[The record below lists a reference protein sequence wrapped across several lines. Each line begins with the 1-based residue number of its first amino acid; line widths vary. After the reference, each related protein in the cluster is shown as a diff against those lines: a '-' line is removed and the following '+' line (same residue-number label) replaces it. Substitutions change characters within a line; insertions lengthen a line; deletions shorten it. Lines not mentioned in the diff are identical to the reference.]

1 MSRRPG
7 GAGAVSAPPKTRLHV
22 TPEEAHA
29 VRAAV
34 IAADP
39 SGLGAD
45 CTAASEKDAQALTH
59 LLADPS
65 IATAIYDLPSPITL
79 QTVGAWIA
87 DAETKRRRGE
97 ALLTIRTATDATI
110 YSYSYFTIWPDLAA
124 AEIAGGFRT
133 ERQDAGLGKTG
144 ALRSFAWM
152 FEAFKVRLIC
162 VTAALDNVRSARV
175 IEAAGFTSMGERQSR
190 RADGSE
196 RRSRYWEM
204 TIEQW
209 RKLDLNA

>member
-1 MSRRPG
+1 M
-7 GAGAVSAPPKTRLHV
+7 SAPPKTRLYV
-22 TPEEAHA
+22 TPEEAGA
-29 VRAAV
+29 IRAAV

-45 CTAASEKDAQALTH
+45 CTAATEKDAQSLAQ

-65 IATAIYDLPSPITL
+65 ISTAIYDLPSPITP

-87 DAETKRRRGE
+87 DAQTRRRRGE
-97 ALLTIRTATDATI
+97 ALLTVRTATDGTI
-110 YSYSYFTIWPDLAA
+110 YSYSYFTIWPDLSA
-124 AEIAGGFRT
+124 AEIAGGFRAA
-133 ERQDAGLGKTG
+133 RQGAGLGKTG

-152 FEAFKVRLIC
+152 FDAFKVRLIC
-162 VTAALDNVRSARV
+162 VTAALDNVRSAKV
-175 IEAAGFTSMGERQSR
+175 IEAAGFTPMGERQSH

-204 TIEQW
+204 AIEQW
-209 RKLDLNA
+209 RKLDFNASD

>member
-1 MSRRPG
+1 
-7 GAGAVSAPPKTRLHV
+7 
-22 TPEEAHA
+22 
-29 VRAAV
+29 
-34 IAADP
+34 
-39 SGLGAD
+39 
-45 CTAASEKDAQALTH
+45 
-59 LLADPS
+59 
-65 IATAIYDLPSPITL
+65 
-79 QTVGAWIA
+79 
-87 DAETKRRRGE
+87 
-97 ALLTIRTATDATI
+97 
-110 YSYSYFTIWPDLAA
+110 
-124 AEIAGGFRT
+124 
-133 ERQDAGLGKTG
+133 
-144 ALRSFAWM
+144 M

>member
-1 MSRRPG
+1 M
-7 GAGAVSAPPKTRLHV
+7 SAPPKTRLYV
-22 TPEEAHA
+22 TPEEAGA

-59 LLADPS
+59 LLGDPS

-87 DAETKRRRGE
+87 DAGRKRQHGE
-97 ALLTIRTATDATI
+97 ALLTVRTAKDGTI

-124 AEIAGGFRT
+124 AEIAGGFRA
-133 ERQDAGLGKTG
+133 EDQGAGLGKTG

-152 FEAFKVRLIC
+152 FEALKVRLIC
-162 VTAALDNVRSARV
+162 VTAALDNVRSAKV
-175 IEAAGFTSMGERQSR
+175 IEAAGFTSMGERQSH
-190 RADGSE
+190 RANGSV

-209 RKLDLNA
+209 RKLNLNEPD

>member
-1 MSRRPG
+1 M
-7 GAGAVSAPPKTRLHV
+7 SAPPKTRLYAA
-22 TPEEAHA
+22 PEEAGA
-29 VRAAV
+29 IRAAV

-97 ALLTIRTATDATI
+97 ALLTIRTATDGTI

-124 AEIAGGFRT
+124 AEIAGAF
-133 ERQDAGLGKTG
+133 APSAK
-144 ALRSFAWM
+144 ALA
-152 FEAFKVRLIC
+152 
-162 VTAALDNVRSARV
+162 SARLAHCV
-175 IEAAGFTSMGERQSR
+175 ASLGCSR
-190 RADGSE
+190 RSKSAS
-196 RRSRYWEM
+196 SV
-204 TIEQW
+204 
-209 RKLDLNA
+209 